1 MQTKA
6 WKKIFS
12 NHISHKRLE
21 SRIQKNA
28 QNLEWKKKTHT
39 IKKWVNNL
47 NRHITKDKQMTNK
60 HMKRCST
67 LVIT

>member
-12 NHISHKRLE
+12 NHISQKGLNPEYKRTP
-21 SRIQKNA
+21 KT
-28 QNLEWKKKTHT
+28 QNGKETHT

-47 NRHITKDKQMTNK
+47 NRHITKDKQRANK